1 MPPGLDLDR
10 LQKHLDTE
18 LPGLR
23 TGPLTAELISGGRSN
38 LTYSCS
44 DGTHHWVVR
53 RPPLG
58 DVLPTAHDMA
68 REHRVISALRR
79 SPVPVPR
86 AVLHCEDP
94 DVLGAPFYMMDRVEG
109 EAIRETERLAERGE
123 ARVRTLGLALVD
135 TLTLLHSVDP
145 EQVGLGDLG
154 RPEGFL
160 ERQVRRFGRQLDACR
175 GRDLP
180 GIDELREALGRAV
193 PAQSAPALVHGDYRL
208 DNTLVDD
215 SDRITAVL
223 DWELATVGDPLTDL
237 ALLLVFRGQG
247 PGSETEPRF
256 SDCSYT
262 PSFPDADELVARY
275 TAATGRDTSA
285 LGWYVALACF
295 KLAVMLEAIHQ
306 RHVRGGTVG
315 GGFDHI
321 GPRVPGLV
329 VRGLAALRA

>member
-10 LQKHLDTE
+10 LQAHLDTE

-38 LTYSCS
+38 LTYGCS

-68 REHRVISALRR
+68 REYQVIGALYD

-86 AVLHCEDP
+86 PVLYCADPAVT
-94 DVLGAPFYMMDRVEG
+94 GAPFYLMDRVDG
-109 EAIRETERLAERGE
+109 EAIRDAGRLAARGPRR
-123 ARVRTLGLALVD
+123 AGALGRALVD
-135 TLTLLHSVDP
+135 TLALLHSVDP
-145 EQVGLGDLG
+145 EDVGLASLG

-160 ERQVRRFGRQLDACR
+160 ARQVRRFGRQLDACR

-180 GIDELREALGRAV
+180 GIEELRTALGRSV
-193 PAQSAPALVHGDYRL
+193 PTQGAPALVHGDYRL

-215 SDRITAVL
+215 ADRITAVL
-223 DWELATVGDPLTDL
+223 DWELATLGDPLTDL

-247 PGSETEPRF
+247 PGAAAEPRF
-256 SDCSYT
+256 SDCSDV
-262 PSFPDADELVARY
+262 PGFPDAHELLARY

-315 GGFDHI
+315 GGFDHL

-329 VRGLAALRA
+329 ARGLAALRA